1 MSDMLS
7 IGLSSLKA
15 YQTALT
21 TVSENI
27 ASAGT
32 AGYSRRTTDIREVV
46 APAGITTG
54 TAQGMGV
61 VARGL
66 TRAADVYKT
75 AEVRTATADLARTE
89 AGATW
94 LQRVEESLTGNKLG
108 DRLTGFFN
116 SAKAVAADPAS
127 LAPRA
132 AMLEAASSI
141 ASSFAATGTA
151 LDGAME
157 DLDKSAEAAATQL
170 NSLARSLGRV
180 NAGLGRQQ
188 EGTSGQAALLD
199 ERDRLLEQMSAI
211 TDISV
216 MTDTSGR
223 AVVRVGGVA
232 GPVLVQGE
240 NTGAITYQRSDEG
253 LVAYTLHFQGEGS
266 PVFPGGGVL
275 AGFAEGAERIA
286 GALDEVRKLAT
297 ASAEGINT
305 VQAAGEDLDGTA
317 GAPMFAVGD
326 PAYKLSLVLDDPRG
340 IAAAAPGKG
349 IRDNGNLAGLE
360 ALRGSGRFEDTIASV
375 TSANAAALS
384 ARKSVAE
391 AQTAMRDSAVAER
404 AAATGVNVDEEAVDL
419 IRFQQ
424 AYQASSRVI
433 QIARDT
439 LNSILEIR

>member
-61 VARGL
+61 VASGL

-75 AEVRTATADLARTE
+75 AAVRIATADLAKTE

-108 DRLTGFFN
+108 SQLTTFFN

-127 LAPRA
+127 MAPRA
-132 AMLEAASSI
+132 AMIEAASSI
-141 ASSFAATGTA
+141 ASAFAATGTA
-151 LDGAME
+151 LDGALA
-157 DLDKSAEAAATQL
+157 DLDKSAEAGTGQL
-170 NSLARSLGRV
+170 NALAKALGRV

-188 EGTSGQAALLD
+188 NGTSGQAALLD
-199 ERDRLLEQMSAI
+199 ERDRLLESMSAI
-211 TDISV
+211 ADVSV
-216 MTDTSGR
+216 MTDPAGR

-240 NTGAITYQRSDEG
+240 NAGAITYKRSDEG
-253 LVAYTLHFQGEGS
+253 LVAYTLQFQGEGT
-266 PVFPGGGVL
+266 PVFPSGGAL
-275 AGFAEGAERIA
+275 AGFAEGAERLSA
-286 GALDEVRKLAT
+286 ALAEVSTLAT
-297 ASAEGINT
+297 AFAEGINA
-305 VQAAGEDLDGTA
+305 VQAAGDDLNGNP
-317 GAPMFAVGD
+317 GAPMFEAGD
-326 PAYKLSLVLDDPRG
+326 PAYKLKLVLNDPRG
-340 IAAAAPGKG
+340 IAAAATGAG
-349 IRDNGNLAGLE
+349 IRDNANLAGLE
-360 ALRGSGRFEDTIASV
+360 ALRSSGRFEDTIASV

-384 ARKSVAE
+384 ARKSVAG
-391 AQTAMRDSAVAER
+391 AQTAMRDSAIAER
-404 AAATGVNVDEEAVDL
+404 TAATGVNVDEEAVDL

-433 QIARDT
+433 QIARET